1 MGLFGKI
8 KDILFDEEEVVEE
21 STPKNLEV
29 KKPIEEK
36 PQVATEYKPPVVNRP
51 IKKETVSQENDY
63 VRQEVKEYKME
74 NTFPFPDFD
83 EDEFD
88 SVRPIQKPKTTNVL
102 DYERNKRKERK
113 VEHNRLDRVEV
124 VEKKKFKPSPIISPV
139 YGILNEDYVASDIT
153 NRGEPVPQ
161 KSSISVESV
170 RKKAF
175 GSLDEPIKKEVKE
188 VYKETETVNSYEP
201 IERKEQKVKTID
213 ELLEDTA
220 DVAIPLEQ
228 EKIIPEI
235 EPVKKEVIEPTMHEK
250 TKTESI
256 DEDTLENDLFD
267 LIDSMYDKG
276 EEEE

>member
-113 VEHNRLDRVEV
+113 IEHNRLDRVEV

-228 EKIIPEI
+228 EEIIPEI

>member
-228 EKIIPEI
+228 EEIIPEI

>member
-113 VEHNRLDRVEV
+113 IEHNRLDRVEV

>member
-88 SVRPIQKPKTTNVL
+88 SVRPIKNQ
-102 DYERNKRKERK
+102 
-113 VEHNRLDRVEV
+113 RLQM
-124 VEKKKFKPSPIISPV
+124 F
-139 YGILNEDYVASDIT
+139 
-153 NRGEPVPQ
+153 
-161 KSSISVESV
+161 
-170 RKKAF
+170 
-175 GSLDEPIKKEVKE
+175 
-188 VYKETETVNSYEP
+188 
-201 IERKEQKVKTID
+201 
-213 ELLEDTA
+213 
-220 DVAIPLEQ
+220 
-228 EKIIPEI
+228 
-235 EPVKKEVIEPTMHEK
+235 
-250 TKTESI
+250 
-256 DEDTLENDLFD
+256 
-267 LIDSMYDKG
+267 
-276 EEEE
+276 

>member
-113 VEHNRLDRVEV
+113 IEHNRLDRVEV

-228 EKIIPEI
+228 EEIIPEI
-235 EPVKKEVIEPTMHEK
+235 EPVKKEVIEPTIHEK

>member
-29 KKPIEEK
+29 KKPVEEK

-113 VEHNRLDRVEV
+113 IEHNRLDRVEV

-228 EKIIPEI
+228 EEIIPEI
-235 EPVKKEVIEPTMHEK
+235 EPLKKEVIEPTIHEK

>member
-113 VEHNRLDRVEV
+113 IEHNRLDRVEV

-228 EKIIPEI
+228 EEIIPEI
-235 EPVKKEVIEPTMHEK
+235 EPLKKEVIEPTIHEK

>member
-36 PQVATEYKPPVVNRP
+36 PQVATEYKPPAVNRP

-113 VEHNRLDRVEV
+113 IEHNRLDRVEV

-175 GSLDEPIKKEVKE
+175 GSLDGPIKKEVKE

-228 EKIIPEI
+228 EEIIPEI
-235 EPVKKEVIEPTMHEK
+235 EPVKKEVIEPTIHEK

>member
-21 STPKNLEV
+21 STPRNLEV

-113 VEHNRLDRVEV
+113 IEHNRLDRVEV

-220 DVAIPLEQ
+220 DVTIPLEQ
-228 EKIIPEI
+228 EEIIPEI
-235 EPVKKEVIEPTMHEK
+235 EPVKKTIIEPTIHEK
-250 TKTESI
+250 SKTESI

>member
-21 STPKNLEV
+21 SAPKNLEV

-113 VEHNRLDRVEV
+113 IEHNRLDRVEV

-228 EKIIPEI
+228 EEIIPEI
-235 EPVKKEVIEPTMHEK
+235 EPVKKEVIEPTIHEK

>member
-29 KKPIEEK
+29 KKPVEEK

-113 VEHNRLDRVEV
+113 IEHNRLDRVEV

-228 EKIIPEI
+228 EEIIPEI

>member
-21 STPKNLEV
+21 GTPRNLEV

-220 DVAIPLEQ
+220 DVTIPLEQ
-228 EKIIPEI
+228 EEIIPEI
-235 EPVKKEVIEPTMHEK
+235 EPVKKTIIEPTIHEK
-250 TKTESI
+250 SKTESI

>member
-29 KKPIEEK
+29 KKPVEEK

-228 EKIIPEI
+228 EEIIPEI

>member
-1 MGLFGKI
+1 M
-8 KDILFDEEEVVEE
+8 VEE

-88 SVRPIQKPKTTNVL
+88 SVRPIKKPKTTNVL

-113 VEHNRLDRVEV
+113 IEHNRLDRVEV

-228 EKIIPEI
+228 EEIIPEI